1 MIEHRAPQGS
11 QEWKKARAG
20 VITASRFQTI
30 LSKVNGLTEQQAK
43 YVAAVQSGMTPAAA
57 AAAAEYKT
65 APKSKTVD
73 RALAGLPVGEFSDVA
88 KNLAFRLAIE
98 RISGEPLDE
107 GYTGWQAE
115 RGHELEPFARAAHED
130 RVRDMVREVGFV
142 TDDDSWFGA
151 SADGFRV
158 SNGSGCE
165 YKCFLDPEKLRAVLL
180 DGDTSDVIAQCQ
192 GGMWLT
198 GATEWEFGLY
208 CPALAPVGR
217 EFTLI
222 VIKRDEDYI
231 DAMESVLIE
240 FRALVMHYE
249 ARLRAS
255 PDAAP
260 PWDEPA
266 SAPAPAA
273 APPAAPVA
281 GTEIPEAAF

>member
-1 MIEHRAPQGS
+1 MTIEYHAPQGS
-11 QEWKKARAG
+11 KEWAARRAG

-30 LSKVNGLTEQQAK
+30 LSKVNGLTDQQAK
-43 YVAAVQSGMTPAAA
+43 YVAAIQAGMTPAAA
-57 AAAAEYKT
+57 AAAADYKT
-65 APKSKTVD
+65 GPKSKTVD

-115 RGHELEPFARAAHED
+115 RGHELEPFARIAHME
-130 RVRDMVREVGFV
+130 RVQDMVREVGFV
-142 TDDDSWFGA
+142 TTDDGWFGA
-151 SADGFRV
+151 SADGFRT
-158 SNGSGCE
+158 SNSNGCE

-198 GATEWEFGLY
+198 GATQWEFGLY

-222 VIKRDEDYI
+222 VIDRDDDYI
-231 DAMESVLIE
+231 ESMESVLVE

-249 ARLRAS
+249 ARLREGTTT
-255 PDAAP
+255 P
-260 PWDEPA
+260 PWEDEA
-266 SAPAPAA
+266 APAA
-273 APPAAPVA
+273 APSPAPVA
-281 GTEIPEAAF
+281 STEIPEASF